1 MGLKF
6 STLTAAAIIAM
17 PMAASAQSS
26 YGNGNSPKALAQ
38 GQPDDGLTPA
48 QRASKKTSK
57 PKAQTQAETPTTDAA
72 PTSPTT
78 TAPTAA
84 APPAAAPTASPQA
97 TAPGQTGT
105 TPGQMQATPGEA
117 SELTPA
123 QTGTTPSG
131 QAVSS
136 QSADQAEATTEDTQ
150 GAGAAKPATTADVKA
165 GASVYD
171 SAGVSIGKI
180 ESVSGKNAVLSSGGT
195 KASIPISS
203 FAKNG
208 KGLMIG
214 MTKSEFEAATKK
226 GGK

>member
-26 YGNGNSPKALAQ
+26 YGNSPKALAQ

-78 TAPTAA
+78 TAPTTA
-84 APPAAAPTASPQA
+84 APPAASPQA

>member
-1 MGLKF
+1 
-6 STLTAAAIIAM
+6 
-17 PMAASAQSS
+17 
-26 YGNGNSPKALAQ
+26 
-38 GQPDDGLTPA
+38 
-48 QRASKKTSK
+48 
-57 PKAQTQAETPTTDAA
+57 
-72 PTSPTT
+72 
-78 TAPTAA
+78 
-84 APPAAAPTASPQA
+84 
-97 TAPGQTGT
+97 
-105 TPGQMQATPGEA
+105 MQATPGEA

-136 QSADQAEATTEDTQ
+136 QSADRAEATTDDTQ

-171 SAGVSIGKI
+171 SAGVAIGKI